1 MLEVNDRLRAE
12 LERVSSQSEFFANFI
27 NRETGAELL
36 GSGDLEK
43 SRVQFS
49 ISLSHS
55 LTLEEFDLSLRI
67 IRNREMARIIFR
79 DQTRRADLVET
90 TRDLSWLADEALE
103 RALQYHYAYLSKDWG
118 VPKDSE
124 GRVQQLCVLALGK
137 LGAFELNLS
146 SDIDLIFMYAESGV
160 LDNGKTYQ
168 EFFLKLSR
176 GLIRS
181 LDEPGKGGF
190 VFRVDMR
197 LRPYGESGALVMPRG
212 SMEGYF
218 VEQGREWER
227 YAFIKARA
235 AAGDLEL
242 GREFIQW
249 LKPFVF
255 RKHLDYGA
263 IESLRDMKQL
273 INQEVKRKS
282 LGSDV
287 KLGPGG
293 IREVEFIA
301 QTQQLIWGGH
311 RPELQQT
318 RLLEILEALA
328 EGEYLPVSDVER
340 LNAAYIFLRNTEHV
354 IQAEKDQQ
362 TQKLPES
369 VKSQT
374 RLSEAMGFGDYPE
387 FLAELDL
394 HRGRVGKIFSGLMNA
409 SRSER
414 DVLLEGNLFWVRV
427 WQDPSSDDALEHMR
441 ASGFLETE
449 QMIKLLAKLRAEM
462 SDLQEIAESRLSK
475 LMPVLLQLASREVL
489 PDQTLI
495 RCLELIEAIKRRST
509 YVAFLNENLDAL
521 QRMIRLFSISPLV
534 AIQVSRFP
542 ILLYELTDWDVDQ
555 GLESKAVLQERL
567 DTELARLP
575 EADLE
580 GRMDV
585 LRTFKHSTTLKVAML
600 ELLDLLPTMK
610 ASDQLTAIAEIVLDQ
625 SVALAANYLVE
636 RHGFPSS
643 ASGEADGVNFGVIAY
658 GKLGG
663 FELGYGSDLDVVC
676 VCGGF
681 ANGATLGERSVHN
694 QVFYNRLGQRLV
706 HIITSLTRFGYLYEL
721 DLRLRPEGNSSPLVA
736 SISSYE
742 KYLCNSAWTWE
753 IQALVRARFVA
764 GSSLLAAQFNQ
775 IRRQVLEQPR
785 DAGELLKDVISMRE
799 KMREHLNANT
809 QPLDAA
815 EVLLSGFDLKQGI
828 GAIVDIEFL
837 VQYLVLRFSHSEPHL
852 ARWTDKA
859 RLLDALATYHIIDRA
874 EAVVLQKAYVGYRA
888 AVHFGWLG
896 GELASYEQLS
906 SYREQVVAI
915 WRRYLEPSRMGPN
928 SS

>member
-1 MLEVNDRLRAE
+1 MVDVDDRLRAD
-12 LERVSSQSEFFANFI
+12 LERVSSHSEFFADFV

-36 GSGDLEK
+36 GSGDLET

-49 ISLSHS
+49 ISLAHS
-55 LTLEEFDLSLRI
+55 LTLEEFDFSLRA

-103 RALQYHYAYLSKDWG
+103 RALQYHYARLSKDWG

-124 GRVQQLCVLALGK
+124 GGVQQLCVLALGK

-146 SDIDLIFMYAESGV
+146 SDIDLIFMYAEPGV
-160 LDNGKTYQ
+160 LANGKTYQ

-212 SMEGYF
+212 SMEDYF

-227 YAFIKARA
+227 YAFIKARS

-318 RLLEILEALA
+318 RLLEILEVLA
-328 EGEYLPVSDVER
+328 KGEYLPVSDVEK
-340 LNAAYIFLRNTEHV
+340 LQAAYIFLRNTEHV

-362 TQKLPES
+362 TQRLPES
-369 VKSQT
+369 LKSQV
-374 RLSEAMGFGDYPE
+374 RVAEAMGFVEYPA
-387 FLAELDL
+387 FLAELDF
-394 HRGRVGKIFSGLMNA
+394 HRGNVGNIFSGLMNA

-427 WQDPSSDDALEHMR
+427 WQDPSSEDALDHMR
-441 ASGFLETE
+441 ASGFLESE
-449 QMIKLLAKLRAEM
+449 QAIKLLVTLRAEM
-462 SDLQEIAESRLSK
+462 TDLQEIAESRLSQ
-475 LMPVLLQLASREVL
+475 LMPVLLRLACRQVQ
-489 PDQTLI
+489 PDQTLL
-495 RCLELIEAIKRRST
+495 RCLDLIEAIKRRST

-521 QRMIRLFSISPLV
+521 QRMIRLFSISPFV
-534 AIQVSRFP
+534 AGQVSRFP
-542 ILLYELTDWDVDQ
+542 ILLYELTDWDIEQ
-555 GLESKAVLQERL
+555 GLETKAVLQERL
-567 DTELARLP
+567 DTEFARLA

-585 LRTFKHSTTLKVAML
+585 LRTFKHSVTLKVAML
-600 ELLDLLPTMK
+600 ELLDLVPTMK
-610 ASDQLTAIAEIVLDQ
+610 ASDQLTSIAEIVLDQ
-625 SVALAANYLVE
+625 SVALAAHYLVE
-636 RHGFPSS
+636 RHGLPSN
-643 ASGEADGVNFGVIAY
+643 AAGEADAVNFGVVAY

-676 VCGGF
+676 VFGGH

-706 HIITSLTRFGYLYEL
+706 HIMTSLTRFGTLYEL
-721 DLRLRPEGNSSPLVA
+721 DLRLRPDGNSSPLVA

-742 KYLCNSAWTWE
+742 KYLQNSAWIWE

-764 GSSLLAAQFNQ
+764 GSPLLATQFKQ
-775 IRRQVLEQPR
+775 IRSLVLEQPR
-785 DAGELLKDVISMRE
+785 DADELVKNVISMRE
-799 KMREHLNANT
+799 KMREHLDTNT
-809 QPLDAA
+809 QSLDAA

-837 VQYLVLRFSHSEPHL
+837 VQYLVLRYSNSEPDL
-852 ARWTDKA
+852 TRWTDKV
-859 RLLDALATYHIIDRA
+859 RLLDTLATLDIIERA
-874 EAVVLQKAYVGYRA
+874 EATVLQEAYVGYRA
-888 AVHFGWLG
+888 AVHFSWLG
-896 GELASYEQLS
+896 GELASYERLS

-915 WRRYLEPSRMGPN
+915 WQRYLEH
-928 SS
+928 